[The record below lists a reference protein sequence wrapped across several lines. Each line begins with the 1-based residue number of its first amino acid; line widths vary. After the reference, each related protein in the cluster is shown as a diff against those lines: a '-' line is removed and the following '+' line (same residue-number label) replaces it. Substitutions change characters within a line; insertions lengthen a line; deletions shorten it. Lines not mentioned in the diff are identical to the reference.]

1 MGYYQQPP
9 MWNPQGPMYVQ
20 QPRPPRSFIGSAFIV
35 LILYIFFWIVGLV
48 LNIVYLREAK
58 MEQYAT
64 GYPPEGK
71 GCLIA
76 LLWIMGIIPVILSI
90 LGIIVWVIL
99 MIIAANTN

>member
-9 MWNPQGPMYVQ
+9 IWNPQGPIYVQ
-20 QPRPPRSFIGSAFIV
+20 QPRPPRSFVGPAFIV
-35 LILYIFFWIVGLV
+35 LVLYIVFWFVGFI

-58 MEQYAT
+58 NEQYAT
-64 GYPPEGK
+64 GYSPEGR

-90 LGIIVWVIL
+90 FTVFVWMIL
-99 MIIAANTN
+99 MIIAANS